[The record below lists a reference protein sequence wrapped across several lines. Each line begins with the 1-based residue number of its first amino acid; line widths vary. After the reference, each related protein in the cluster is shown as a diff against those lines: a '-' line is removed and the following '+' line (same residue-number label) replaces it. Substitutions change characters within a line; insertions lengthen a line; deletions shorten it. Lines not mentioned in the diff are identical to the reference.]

1 MRQSLLLILCAVFFV
16 SGCGGGGSGGEAKY
30 QIAVVPKSVG
40 FNFWTRVKQ
49 GAQAAASELDSVSIT
64 WKGTSS
70 ESDVAGQVKI
80 LESFVNQGVD
90 AIVVAATDSRGLVS
104 VLESAK
110 KQGITVVTIDS
121 NTEPQVSS
129 SFIATDNR
137 KAAGK
142 AAELIASVTDST
154 GKVGLIPYIAGASTS
169 NQREQGFKQALKQYP
184 NLELVATRYSNS
196 DYNQAMTVTEDMLTS
211 HSDLDAIFAANEPS
225 VLGAAQAIRSRGK
238 KGEISLVGF
247 DASPREIEGVK
258 KGLIHG
264 LIVQSPFRMGYKGVM
279 TAYDAIKGKSVQKT
293 VDSGSM
299 VVTNENLQ
307 QFQQQRENP
316 KVQMKAADSSGITP
330 DTAATAAGQPAS

>member
-16 SGCGGGGSGGEAKY
+16 SGCGEGGSGGEAKY

-90 AIVVAATDSRGLVS
+90 AIVVAATD
-104 VLESAK
+104 
-110 KQGITVVTIDS
+110 
-121 NTEPQVSS
+121 
-129 SFIATDNR
+129 NR

-142 AAELIASVTDST
+142 AAKLIASVTDST

-211 HSDLDAIFAANEPS
+211 HSGLDAIFAANEPS

-264 LIVQSPFRMGYKGVM
+264 LIVQSPLRMGYKGVM

-316 KVQMKAADSSGITP
+316 KMQMKAADSSGITP